1 MKKKLLIFH
10 PTIAPYRID
19 FFNDLNDNFDMRIC
33 LLYRNLLSQKF
44 DYEAIERCFTFKPYY
59 LKSCLKVGKRIFRR
73 GYWKHLKEFDPDI
86 VIVMA
91 YNVDALLTYLYKI
104 LFHKQYKIVA
114 ISDDSYNMVA
124 EGNDFSK
131 LHKLSRRLLA
141 PRMDN
146 LILVEPKSV
155 NWHIGKYGK
164 GIYFPII
171 KDPLKARNEYERCL
185 TISNEIAKK
194 NRLIG
199 HNVFLFVGRLV
210 DIKNVNTI
218 IEAFA
223 HLDQNENVLVI
234 VGDGQERET
243 LMAQADCLEANV
255 IFTGRLE
262 GYELFA
268 WYNVATCFILASYQ
282 ESFGAVTNEALL
294 AGCWSIISNKAGS
307 QCLVEDNKNGY
318 TFNPMDVNELVHK
331 MRLSIKRLE
340 VLTDVRLKENLML
353 VDYHE
358 RMKNLIY
365 ELENSHK
372 L

>member
-1 MKKKLLIFH
+1 MKKKLLVFH

-19 FFNDLNDNFDMRIC
+19 FFNDLNEAFDMRIC
-33 LLYRNLLSQKF
+33 LLYRNLISQKF
-44 DYEAIERCFTFKPYY
+44 DYETIERRFSFKPYY
-59 LKSCLKVGKRIFRR
+59 LKSFLKVGKRIYRR

-104 LFHKQYKIVA
+104 IFRKQYKIVA

-146 LILVEPKSV
+146 IILVEPKSV
-155 NWHIGKYGK
+155 NWHIDKYGK

-171 KDPLKARNEYERCL
+171 KDPSKARNEYEHCL

-194 NRLIG
+194 NKLTG
-199 HNVFLFVGRLV
+199 HNVFVFVGRLV

-223 HLDQNENVLVI
+223 QLEQKENVLVI
-234 VGDGQERET
+234 VGDGPEREK
-243 LMAQADCLEANV
+243 LQEQADFLKANV

-262 GYELFA
+262 GDKLFA

-294 AGCWSIISNKAGS
+294 AGCWSLVSNKAGS
-307 QCLVEDNKNGY
+307 QCLVEDGKNGY
-318 TFNPMDVNELVHK
+318 TFNPMDVSELAHK
-331 MRLSIKRLE
+331 MRLSIERLE
-340 VLTDVRLKENLML
+340 VLTEIRLKENLML

-365 ELENSHK
+365 ELER
-372 L
+372 